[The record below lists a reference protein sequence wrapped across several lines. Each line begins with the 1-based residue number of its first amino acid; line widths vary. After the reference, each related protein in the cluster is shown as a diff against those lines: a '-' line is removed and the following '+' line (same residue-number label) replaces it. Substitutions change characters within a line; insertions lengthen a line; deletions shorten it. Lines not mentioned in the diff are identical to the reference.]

1 MAFLI
6 YQNSSN
12 SLATSVAF
20 LVDWLENNLK
30 RKLFPKE
37 NLRLTSAFSKSW
49 SWRKSVAR
57 SYWKTCLRNVFK
69 GWPQRFKSFAVLLE
83 LLTFFRKSNFLKEKV
98 STWYIFPSCYPL
110 LLKMRL
116 DKNNPGIFTMGSKC
130 VRHKPSKDK
139 CVMRTWDYMD
149 GISEEKIQQF
159 HSFFRLQSNKLY

>member
-83 LLTFFRKSNFLKEKV
+83 LLTSFRKSNFLKEKV

-116 DKNNPGIFTMGSKC
+116 DKNNPVFLQWGQNVSGTSQAKTNVWWELEI
-130 VRHKPSKDK
+130 
-139 CVMRTWDYMD
+139 TWM
-149 GISEEKIQQF
+149 EFPRKK
-159 HSFFRLQSNKLY
+159 SN

>member
-30 RKLFPKE
+30 RKLLPKE

-83 LLTFFRKSNFLKEKV
+83 LLTFFRKSNFWKKKCQHG
-98 STWYIFPSCYPL
+98 TFF
-110 LLKMRL
+110 RL
-116 DKNNPGIFTMGSKC
+116 ATHCCWRRDKNNPCIFTMGSKC